1 MARMRV
7 KRKPTVANQRISF
20 EFEENGFVFLVK
32 NFTDS
37 DILVWFDEECPNE
50 EKILIRADE
59 FEEIEVNR
67 GLKKIKDGSRI
78 VNVLPEATD
87 SIGVEVQLIMW

>member
-7 KRKPTVANQRISF
+7 KRKPTIANQRTSF
-20 EFEENGFVFLVK
+20 EFEENGLVFLVK

-50 EKILIRADE
+50 EKILIQSDE

-67 GLKKIKDGSRI
+67 GLKEIKNGSKI
-78 VNVLPEATD
+78 VNVLPKATD
-87 SIGVEVQLIMW
+87 STGVEVQLIMW